1 MKILV
6 IARPFTFHGGVET
19 ATSGLIGALVAHGH
33 EVHRAGPGRQP
44 PHAGVHDHRLPL
56 PPLPSPVRA
65 LGLAAVAAR
74 LAASKAWDV
83 VQSHERT
90 LRQDIYRAGEGSHR
104 AYLEAIAPGTARRL
118 RHRVTLALE
127 RRVFARTPEIVAI
140 SRAGR
145 DEIARLHG
153 VPEARLSVVYNG
165 VDLARFHP
173 RLRETT
179 RVATRAE
186 LGVPAAASVLLFA
199 GSGFERKGL
208 DVALGA
214 LRTLADRAA
223 RLVVIGRDDV
233 ARYRARAAALGVAEQ
248 VRWLGVRPDIER
260 WYAAADVLV
269 LPTRYEPFG
278 NVHLEALATGLPVV
292 TSRVAGGAEIL
303 DARCGAAVDPRS
315 PDEVADAID
324 RLRSRPCAEVT
335 AAARAAA
342 EPFTFERQ
350 VSELERIYKR
360 VGHRN
365 R

>member
-19 ATSGLIGALVAHGH
+19 ATSGLIGALLAHGH

-44 PHAGVHDHRLPL
+44 PHAGVRDHRLPL
-56 PPLPSPVRA
+56 PPLPAPLRA
-65 LGLAAVAAR
+65 LGLAALAAR
-74 LAASKAWDV
+74 LAASDAWDV

-104 AYLEAIAPGTARRL
+104 AYLEAVAPGPARRL

-140 SRAGR
+140 SRTGG

-173 RLRETT
+173 RLRAAPRAAARAEI
-179 RVATRAE
+179 RVAPEAF
-186 LGVPAAASVLLFA
+186 VLLFA

-214 LRTLADRAA
+214 LRALADRAA
-223 RLVVIGRDDV
+223 RLLVIGRDDV
-233 ARYRARAAALGVAEQ
+233 ARYRARAAELGVSEQ
-248 VRWLGVRPDIER
+248 VLWLGVRPDIER

-292 TSRVAGGAEIL
+292 TSRVAGGAEVL

-315 PDEVADAID
+315 PDDVAAAVGW
-324 RLRSRPCAEVT
+324 LRGRARGELT

-360 VGHRN
+360 VSRRN